1 METRAPEESQ
11 VFSLAQDDYLVY
23 KRLSRPIM
31 TRATGMTEKASTAK
45 AKPTRADRRT
55 IRNRKALLSAAE
67 KLIAEKGFERVT
79 VDEITETADLA
90 KGTFYN
96 HFEDKNQVAR
106 ELASTIRQE
115 IEAEVGLAQG
125 GVDDPPERLI
135 TGVCVFLRTA
145 GTAPARAAVVA
156 QMYGQWLRAE
166 SAGNFGLRKDLEHG
180 YRIGRFS
187 TADVPSAVLMVVGV
201 VQAGIGRALEL
212 AEWKSLRK
220 LALALSGLVLRAL
233 GVKWNEAQAISART
247 VARVFDHNF
256 EGIAPRS
263 L

>member
-1 METRAPEESQ
+1 
-11 VFSLAQDDYLVY
+11 
-23 KRLSRPIM
+23 M
-31 TRATGMTEKASTAK
+31 TRMTKMTEEAGVAK
-45 AKPTRADRRT
+45 AKPTRSDRRT
-55 IRNRKALLSAAE
+55 IRNRKALFNAAE

-79 VDEITETADLA
+79 IDEITETADLA

-96 HFEDKNQVAR
+96 YFDDKNQIAK
-106 ELASTIRQE
+106 ELASTIRRE
-115 IEAEVGLAQG
+115 IEAEVGVAQTG
-125 GVDDPPERLI
+125 IDDPPERLV

-166 SAGNFGLRKDLEHG
+166 SAGNLGLRKDLEHG
-180 YRIGRFS
+180 YRAGRFS
-187 TADVPSAVLMVVGV
+187 TADAPSALLMVVGV

-212 AEWKSLRK
+212 GEWKSLRK

-233 GVKWNEAQAISART
+233 GVKWNEAQAISAKT
-247 VARVFDHNF
+247 VARVFDRNF
-256 EGIAPRS
+256 EGIAPRG